1 MQFTYDEFCGTNILE
16 IKDEVYNYLVKA
28 RRHKIDD
35 EIYFRN
41 LKDNNIYLYKIDMI
55 DKKKA
60 ILTLISSEEK
70 IILSQKKLHLGWS
83 VVDPKTIEKYISS
96 LNEMGVEKITFIY
109 SDFSQKNFKINI
121 EKLEK
126 ILINSSCQCGRS
138 NIIKLAVCKNIET
151 FIKEND
157 DVYFLDFSNTSID
170 EKSDLIKT
178 LVIGCEGGFSN
189 KEREIFNK
197 NNIVG
202 FNSNLILRSETAIIA
217 ASSKIII

>member
-1 MQFTYDEFCGTNILE
+1 MQFTYDESCGTNILE
-16 IKDEVYNYLVKA
+16 IKEEVYNYLIKA

-41 LKDNNIYLYKIDMI
+41 LKDDSIYLYKIDMI

-138 NIIKLAVCKNIET
+138 NIIKLDVCKNIET

-202 FNSNLILRSETAIIA
+202 FNSNLILRSETAIIS
-217 ASSKIII
+217 ASSKILL